1 MATRTGI
8 FGGTFDPIHIGHLIA
23 ATELRHALDLDR
35 VIFIPTG
42 SPPHKGNVT
51 VAPAADRLAM
61 LRLAIGGITE
71 FDVSTI
77 EVDRAGPSYTL
88 DTLLSLRIADP
99 NADLLLLMGEDS
111 LRDLTTWRQPEGILA
126 LAEIGVATRP
136 GVNVNLATLAKTLPA
151 TRDRVAIVPI
161 PDIGISSRDIRRRVS
176 KGEPI
181 RFQVPA
187 PVEDHIRRRG
197 LYR

>member
-23 ATELRHALDLDR
+23 ATELRHALGLDR

-99 NADLLLLMGEDS
+99 DADLLLLMGEDS